1 MSGAPPAGGLLP
13 GESAPLA
20 TVTPTDRRGLVAI
33 ATALALV
40 FSLISIVI
48 RAYVRYQFSNSFG
61 TDDAVIAVA
70 FLVSIF
76 QSTTVFI
83 EVSKGFG
90 QTLHD
95 IAPEN
100 LPGLQKVRERC
111 ARVNSASN
119 ITQASYASDI
129 LFILSLY
136 LTKCAVVFLFLRLS
150 PDRRHVM
157 ASKFILGLTTILTIA
172 SIFMI
177 SFNCT
182 ISHPWLFISSH
193 CTGAIPRW
201 ESFAAF
207 DIFTEFLLGL
217 MPLLIVRSLQMSW
230 SKKYIVV
237 MAFSLRLLIMVPI
250 AFRLYY
256 LKREY
261 SSNNPTLIGTWAAI
275 VTQVDVAFA
284 IISATIPCLRPFMA
298 ATVTSTAPTDGTR
311 KDSRYAK
318 GSQDKPTNIS
328 KNAYGLHSLASRF
341 KNGKSPREEKQ
352 LSDQSTQEIYGT
364 NVDHTVS
371 VISPGDQHSVESQD
385 SRQMIIRR
393 DVEWAVT
400 DEGVGTPQRTY
411 SQQGQEGR
419 GSDER
424 VIGSAI

>member
-1 MSGAPPAGGLLP
+1 MSGATPAGGLLP

-20 TVTPTDRRGLVAI
+20 TVTLTDHRGLVAI
-33 ATALALV
+33 ATALGLV

-61 TDDAVIAVA
+61 TDDVVIAVA
-70 FLVSIF
+70 FLFSIF
-76 QSTTVFI
+76 QTTTVFI

-90 QTLHD
+90 QTLDD
-95 IAPEN
+95 IAPQN
-100 LPGLQKVRERC
+100 LPGLQKVREWC
-111 ARVNSASN
+111 ARVNSVSN
-119 ITQASYASDI
+119 TTQASYASDV
-129 LFILSLY
+129 LFIFTLY
-136 LTKCAVVFLFLRLS
+136 LTKCAVIFLFLRLS
-150 PDRRHVM
+150 PDRKHVM
-157 ASKFILGLTTILTIA
+157 VSKIILGLTTILTIA

-182 ISHPWLFISSH
+182 ISHPWLFVSSH

-201 ESFAAF
+201 EAFAAF
-207 DIFTEFLLGL
+207 DIFTEVLLGL
-217 MPLLIVRSLQMSW
+217 MPLLIVRYLQMGW
-230 SKKYIVV
+230 TKKYIVV
-237 MAFSLRLLIMVPI
+237 MAFSLRLLILVPI

-275 VTQVDVAFA
+275 VTQVDVAYA

-298 ATVTSTAPTDGTR
+298 ATVTSTAPTDGSR
-311 KDSRYAK
+311 KGSRYAK

-328 KNAYGLHSLASRF
+328 KNSYGLNSLTSRF
-341 KNGKSPREEKQ
+341 KNGKSTREEKQ
-352 LSDQSTQEIYGT
+352 LSAASTQEIYGN

-371 VISPGDQHSVESQD
+371 VISPGDQHSVESQE

-400 DEGVGTPQRTY
+400 DEEVGNPQRTY
-411 SQQGQEGR
+411 SQHGQDGWR
-419 GSDER
+419 SDEGP
-424 VIGSAI
+424 VGNAI